1 MYYNTILQLVAALT
15 NVVGTTYAVLSILKL
30 KPNDLYQAV
39 TIDGMDKND
48 ESLLTQK
55 KQARIGISL
64 VIYAW
69 ILQVIFSF
77 FFISSGKMFVLSLL
91 AYVVVTVALCFSL
104 FLTNKRFAKKY
115 FELREQMDK
124 ENTDRHS
131 DYHSIIEF

>member
-1 MYYNTILQLVAALT
+1 MQYNTILQLLGALT

-55 KQARIGISL
+55 KQARIGICL

-77 FFISSGKMFVLSLL
+77 FLISSVKMFVLSLL
-91 AYVVVTVALCFSL
+91 AYVVVTVALCLSL
-104 FLTNKRFAKKY
+104 FLVNKRFAKKY
-115 FELREQMDK
+115 FKLREQMDK
-124 ENTDRHS
+124 ENNDRHS

>member
-15 NVVGTTYAVLSILKL
+15 NVIGTTYAVLSILKL

-55 KQARIGISL
+55 KQARIGICL

-77 FFISSGKMFVLSLL
+77 FSISSGKMFVLSLL
-91 AYVVVTVALCFSL
+91 AYVVVTVALCLSL
-104 FLTNKRFAKKY
+104 FLANKRFAKKY
-115 FELREQMDK
+115 FELRKQMDK
-124 ENTDRHS
+124 ENNDRHS

>member
-1 MYYNTILQLVAALT
+1 MYYNTILQLIAALT
-15 NVVGTTYAVLSILKL
+15 NVTGTTYAVLSILKL

-48 ESLLTQK
+48 ETLLTQK
-55 KQARIGISL
+55 KQARIGVCL

-69 ILQVIFSF
+69 VLQVIFSF
-77 FFISSGKMFVLSLL
+77 LSISSGKMFVLSLL
-91 AYVVVTVALCFSL
+91 AYVVVTVALCLSL
-104 FLTNKRFAKKY
+104 HIANKRFAKKY

-124 ENTDRHS
+124 ENNDRHS